1 MSFCVVQKVG
11 YTRHGRRFFG
21 ENLSLTFPVIGWKLS
36 FKILG
41 PNLLERSKLHKY
53 FPGIGIWLVAP
64 WSSWGEVA
72 RPGHSLDPGLSRNP
86 EPALAGAGPLIRGM
100 RVLGPRY
107 AAFPRRSGRVSR
119 LVIRKDSFFF
129 FLLYGLTLF
138 NKRQSVKLTFNP
150 FGHINEVNTMRQS
163 IYI

>member
-53 FPGIGIWLVAP
+53 FPGIRIWLVAP

-86 EPALAGAGPLIRGM
+86 EPALAGAGPPIREVC
-100 RVLGPRY
+100 VLGPGY
-107 AAFPRRSGRVSR
+107 AVIPRMSGRVSR
-119 LVIRKDSFFF
+119 LFSDYFRFTFCFSGGQLLKPSGFAWLY
-129 FLLYGLTLF
+129 LLYLCYYLLEMVQIFT
-138 NKRQSVKLTFNP
+138 
-150 FGHINEVNTMRQS
+150 E
-163 IYI
+163 

>member
-86 EPALAGAGPLIRGM
+86 EPALAGAGPPIREVC
-100 RVLGPRY
+100 VLGPGY
-107 AAFPRRSGRVSR
+107 AVIPRMSGRVSCLSPAKR
-119 LVIRKDSFFF
+119 WKSWIDSLLPTWGWHSALVRWAAA
-129 FLLYGLTLF
+129 
-138 NKRQSVKLTFNP
+138 Q
-150 FGHINEVNTMRQS
+150 
-163 IYI
+163 